1 LTEDER
7 ARLNAALLER
17 KHRWEA
23 HARPKQ
29 LPPPGQ
35 WTTWLILAGRGFGKT
50 RTGAEW
56 VRDKAQQYPG
66 CRIALVAE
74 DAGDARDVM
83 VEGESGLLRICHPR
97 ERPVYPSSVRRVS
110 WANGSRATLY
120 SAADY
125 EVLRGPQH
133 HFAWYDELAKYAHD
147 REAWDNGMMGLRLGS
162 NPQCV
167 VTTTP
172 KPTKLIKE
180 LLSMPGVVV
189 TRGTTYEN
197 LENLSPAFRSIIA
210 KYEGTQ
216 LGRQELEAEI
226 LDDVE
231 GALWRRDFIEPN
243 RVKAAPV
250 LKRIVVAID
259 PSTTANETSD
269 EAGIVAAGKGHDN
282 EYYVLADKSLRALP
296 ARWANAALTL
306 YHDLEADNIIAE
318 SNNGGEM
325 IRTVIKSVARDGG
338 DSIPIRLIHAS
349 RGKQTRAEPIS
360 QLYERNKVHHVG
372 AFPAME
378 DELCSWVPGESA
390 SPNRLDALVWAI
402 TALMKGG
409 GHA

>member
-1 LTEDER
+1 LTQPER
-7 ARLNAALLER
+7 ERLVLLVLER

-29 LPPPGQ
+29 LPPPGN
-35 WTTWLILAGRGFGKT
+35 WTTWLNLAGRGNGKT

-56 VRDKAQQYPG
+56 VRAKAQQYPG
-66 CRIALVAE
+66 CRIAMVAE

-83 VEGESGLLRICHPR
+83 VEGESGLIKVCHPR
-97 ERPVYPSSVRRVS
+97 EQPVYNSSVRRVT
-110 WANGSRATLY
+110 WGNGSRATLY

-133 HFAWYDELAKYAHD
+133 HFAWVDELAKFAYQQ
-147 REAWDNGMMGLRLGS
+147 EAWDNLMMGLRLGT
-162 NPQCV
+162 NPQAC

-180 LLSMPGVVV
+180 LLAMPNVVI

-231 GALWRRDFIEPN
+231 GALWRRATIEQH
-243 RVKAAPV
+243 RVKEAPV

-259 PSTTANETSD
+259 PSVTANENSD
-269 EAGIVAAGKGHDN
+269 EAGIIAAGKGHDN
-282 EYYVLADKSLRALP
+282 HYYVLRDLSIRALP
-296 ARWANAALTL
+296 HVWAGRAVGA
-306 YHDLEADNIIAE
+306 YDDLEADQIIAE

-325 IRTVIKSVARDGG
+325 IRTVIHSVAKDRG
-338 DSIPIRLIHAS
+338 DSIPVRLIHAS
-349 RGKQTRAEPIS
+349 RGKQTRAEPVS
-360 QLYERNKVHHVG
+360 LLSEQGRVHHVG
-372 AFPAME
+372 AFPQLE
-378 DELCSWVPGESA
+378 DELCGWVPGEA
-390 SPNRLDALVWAI
+390 SPNRLDALVWCV
-402 TALMKGG
+402 TALMAGG